1 MPSRCGDPFNNYTSE
16 MVDCDQVSVT
26 WELDGKLVG
35 KTVVRGNRGAVHR
48 RKSNAWK
55 EEGEFAWDFI
65 KN

>member
-1 MPSRCGDPFNNYTSE
+1 